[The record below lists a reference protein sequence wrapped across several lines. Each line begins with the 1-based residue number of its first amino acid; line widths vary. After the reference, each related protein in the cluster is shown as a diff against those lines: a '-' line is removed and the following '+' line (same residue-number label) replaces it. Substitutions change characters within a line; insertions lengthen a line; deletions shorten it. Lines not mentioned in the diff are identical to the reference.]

1 MGIPWDV
8 KGQQRPTIVCQ
19 SISKRTD
26 LVWMLLVRDTIHD
39 LFSLH
44 SDVLQIQ
51 TGGQKLV
58 QTANGYNE
66 SQPDM
71 EGIF

>member
-1 MGIPWDV
+1 
-8 KGQQRPTIVCQ
+8 
-19 SISKRTD
+19 
-26 LVWMLLVRDTIHD
+26 MLLVCDTVHD